1 MTTITSLLT
10 ATMIR
15 IPLGEWVDGFV
26 DWLTTSAKGLFRFV
40 RSIVGGMYDGLDLA
54 LSAPPFWAIII
65 VLAGL
70 AWLAKGWKL
79 ALGTAVGLLAIV
91 GVDQWDEAMDTL
103 ALVLISS
110 VIALVIAIPL
120 GILAARNDTASRI
133 IRPIL
138 DFLQT
143 MPGLVYLIPA
153 IMLFRVG
160 AVPGIVATII
170 FALAPGVRLTEL
182 GIRGVDREIVEA
194 GHAFGSKP
202 GRILRQIQIPLA
214 MPSIMAGVNQVIML
228 SLSMVVI
235 AGMVGAGG
243 LGGQIVGAL
252 GRLDVGLG
260 FEAGLSV
267 VILAI
272 VLDRITGALGTGR
285 KRRAA
290 GGSGSTSGSGSGTGA
305 SSRAGSRSEAV
316 ERTRTEGSE
325 ALDGPAD
332 AAAEPRPASV

>member
-1 MTTITSLLT
+1 MNALTSLLT
-10 ATMIR
+10 TAMIR
-15 IPLGEWVDGFV
+15 IPLGDWVDGFV
-26 DWLTTSAKGLFRFV
+26 DWLTTSAKGLFRFI
-40 RSIVGGMYDGLDLA
+40 RSMVGGLYDGLDVA
-54 LSAPPFWAIII
+54 LSAPPFWAIILVI
-65 VLAGL
+65 AAL

-79 ALGTAVGLLAIV
+79 ALGTAIGLVAIV

-103 ALVLISS
+103 ALVVIASL
-110 VIALVIAIPL
+110 IALVIAIPL
-120 GILAARNDTASRI
+120 GILAARNDTASKL
-133 IRPIL
+133 IRPVL

-182 GIRGVDREIVEA
+182 GIRGVDKEIVEA

-272 VLDRITGALGTGR
+272 VLDRITGALGDGR
-285 KRRAA
+285 KRRP
-290 GGSGSTSGSGSGTGA
+290 SRR
-305 SSRAGSRSEAV
+305 SRAGATAATGPDPDAPTSE
-316 ERTRTEGSE
+316 
-325 ALDGPAD
+325 
-332 AAAEPRPASV
+332 PASAPETTRQAAGV